1 MLSTLPERKPRF
13 SYRDPNAMLRFN
25 ASCPLRRNPRAK
37 LGLPDLEHAR
47 VAVRK
52 VIAATERRAE

>member
-25 ASCPLRRNPRAK
+25 AS
-37 LGLPDLEHAR
+37 AR

>member
-13 SYRDPNAMLRFN
+13 SYRDPNAMLRFT
-25 ASCPLRRNPRAK
+25 ASGPLRRNPRAK
-37 LGLPDLEHAR
+37 LGLRDLEHAR

-52 VIAATERRAE
+52 VIAAT